1 MKKHRAFSILGNI
14 AIVNFPD
21 EYKSKDKKKFAE
33 EILEK
38 NKSVRTVLE
47 KTGKFSGELR
57 IQETKYV
64 LGEKTKEI
72 LYKENNCEFRFNI
85 DETYFS
91 SRLSNERKEVC
102 SFVKPK
108 DEVLCMFA
116 GVSPFPIVIA
126 KNVPV
131 KKIYSNEL
139 NERANEYALENIKR
153 NKVGDKVELVP
164 GDIKKVSK
172 DFVNS
177 GKKFD
182 LILMTRPN
190 LDESFLSSA
199 FTLCKNRTRIYY
211 HAFCPVEEEEKQV
224 EMIRKEASKY
234 GFKIK
239 LLNTK
244 EIGDL
249 GPGKVRYRIYF
260 EVKNKGLFGW
270 LFNL

>member
-1 MKKHRAFSILGNI
+1 MGNI

-21 EYKSKDKKKFAE
+21 SYSVKEKKEFAKE
-33 EILEK
+33 VLEK

-47 KTGKFSGELR
+47 KSGNFSGRLR
-57 IQETKYV
+57 KQKTKYV
-64 LGEKTKEI
+64 LGEKTKEV

-102 SFVKPK
+102 SFVKPS
-108 DEVLCMFA
+108 DEVFAMFA
-116 GVSPFPIVIA
+116 GAAPFPIVIA
-126 KNVPV
+126 KNVSV

-139 NERANEYALENIKR
+139 NKKANEYAIENIKR
-153 NKVGDKVELVP
+153 NKVGDLIEIVP
-164 GDIKKVSK
+164 GDVKKVSAE
-172 DFVNS
+172 FVGA

-190 LDESFLSSA
+190 LSESFLSSA
-199 FTLCKNRTRIYY
+199 FPLCKNGTRIYY
-211 HAFCPVEEEEKQV
+211 HAFCSVEEEDAQV
-224 EMIRKEASKY
+224 KMIFEEAKKF
-234 GFKIK
+234 GFGVKI
-239 LLNTK
+239 LNTK

-260 EVKNKGLFGW
+260 EVRKKGFFARLFS
-270 LFNL
+270 

>member
-14 AIVNFPD
+14 AIVNFPE
-21 EYKSKDKKKFAE
+21 EYSLKDKKEFAKN
-33 EILEK
+33 ILEK

-57 IQETKYV
+57 IQKTKYV
-64 LGEKTKEI
+64 FGEKTKEI

-102 SFVKPK
+102 SFVKAK

-126 KNVPV
+126 KNVKV

-139 NERANEYALENIKR
+139 NKKANEYALENIKR
-153 NKVGDKVELVP
+153 NKVSELVELVP
-164 GDIKKVSK
+164 GDIKQVSEN
-172 DFVNS
+172 FVKQ

-190 LDESFLSSA
+190 LEESFLSSA
-199 FTLCKNRTRIYY
+199 FPLCKNGSRVYY

-224 EMIRKEASKY
+224 EMISLEASKF

-239 LLNTK
+239 ILNTK

-260 EVKNKGLFGW
+260 EVKKKGFFSRI
-270 LFNL
+270 FNL